1 MTDDVASQIQDFN
14 AKIIAEFRAT
24 DGNVGP
30 PFEGAPLL
38 LLHSTGAK
46 SGMERVHPVVYQPVD
61 GGWAVFASKAGA
73 PTNPAWFHNLV
84 ANPAA
89 TIEVG
94 ADTVPVAA
102 RVLQGTERDEVWT
115 RQKEL
120 MPGFADYE
128 AATTRT
134 IPVVL
139 LQPT

>member
-1 MTDDVASQIQDFN
+1 MSDDVADQIQDFN
-14 AKIIAEFRAT
+14 ARIIDEFRAN

-38 LLHSTGAK
+38 LLHSIGAK
-46 SGMERVHPVVYQPVD
+46 SGQPRVHPVVYQSVD
-61 GGWAVFASKAGA
+61 TGWAIFASKAGS

-84 ANPAA
+84 ANPA
-89 TIEVG
+89 TSIEVG
-94 ADTVPVAA
+94 ADTVPVDA
-102 RVLQGTERDEVWT
+102 RVLEGTERDQVWA
-115 RQKEL
+115 RQKDL

-139 LQPT
+139 LQPS